1 MNIDEVQKFLVE
13 NHNAVLVARKRNGSP
28 QITLVTAGVDG
39 AGRVV
44 ISARKNTF
52 KVKNISRD
60 PQVSLLVIGDD
71 FHGSNYYQIDGR
83 GEVIALPESMDLLMD
98 AYRRRLG
105 NQMDPEATRKK
116 ITDEDRVIIRVEID
130 AVGPQSRG

>member
-1 MNIDEVQKFLVE
+1 MNIDEVQRFLVE

-39 AGRVV
+39 AGRVT

-60 PQVSLLVIGDD
+60 PQVSLLIMGDD
-71 FHGSNYYQIDGR
+71 FHGSKYYQVDGR
-83 GEVIALPESMDLLMD
+83 AEVIALPESMDLLMD
-98 AYRRRLG
+98 VYRRRLG
-105 NQMDPEATRKK
+105 DQMNMDETRLK
-116 ITDEDRVIIRVEID
+116 IVDQDRVIIRIEID

>member
-1 MNIDEVQKFLVE
+1 MDIEEVRKFLVE

-39 AGRVV
+39 EGRVT

-60 PQVSLLVIGDD
+60 PQVSLLVIGED
-71 FHGSNYYQIDGR
+71 FHGSDYYQIDGR
-83 GEVIALPESMDLLMD
+83 AEVVALPEAMDLLMD
-98 AYRRRLG
+98 VYSRRLG
-105 NQMDPEATRKK
+105 DQINPEETRRK
-116 ITDEDRVIIRVEID
+116 ILDQDRVIIRIEID

>member
-1 MNIDEVQKFLVE
+1 MKIDEVQKFLIE
-13 NHNAVLVARKRNGSP
+13 NHNAVLVARKRNGLP

-44 ISARKNTF
+44 ISARKKTF

-60 PQVSLLVIGDD
+60 PQVSLLVMGED

-105 NQMDPEATRKK
+105 DQMDPEATRKK
-116 ITDEDRVIIRVEID
+116 ITDEDRVVIRVEID

>member
-1 MNIDEVQKFLVE
+1 MNIDDVRKFLVE

-44 ISARKNTF
+44 ISARKDTY
-52 KVKNISRD
+52 KVRNISRD
-60 PQVSLLVIGDD
+60 PQVSLLVMGEE
-71 FHGSNYYQIDGR
+71 FHGSNYYTIDGR
-83 GEVIALPESMDLLMD
+83 AEIIALPESLDLLLD
-98 AYRRRLG
+98 SYRRRLG
-105 NQMDPEATRKK
+105 DELNEEETRKK
-116 ITDEDRVIIRVEID
+116 ILDEDRVIIRIEID